1 MQNPGIDPEILP
13 TATKPTTSPNA
24 TTATT
29 KMILAHQTEFHDNET
44 PTLNIE
50 REYDTTDDDAS
61 AVTVKTKNV

>member
-1 MQNPGIDPEILP
+1 
-13 TATKPTTSPNA
+13 
-24 TTATT
+24 
-29 KMILAHQTEFHDNET
+29 MILAHQTEFHDNET